1 MDYSNSS
8 EIPNILIVDDVTSN
22 LIILTEMI
30 KSVGYIARPVT
41 SARQAMQAIEI
52 KLPDLI
58 LLDISMP
65 DMNGYQFCEILK
77 KESIT
82 KDIPII
88 FISAMNAK
96 EDRIRGFRLGA
107 VDFISKPFEIEEV
120 TLRINTHLNLY
131 RMQKELEICNKYLHK
146 MVNEQ
151 IVKIVEE
158 EKHFIHSL
166 AKLSELREDPT
177 GSHVRNVAYNCKLLA
192 MSLQL
197 SPKFE
202 KEIGN
207 TFVEAMEIVAPL
219 HDIGKISIHDNIL
232 LKPGKLTKEE
242 REVIKTHAQIGADT
256 LMELYNGNE
265 HNEYLKMAIEIAQSH
280 HEHWDGT
287 GYPNGLAK
295 QEIPLAARIMS
306 VIDVYDALM
315 SERCYRKAFTHRE
328 SIEIISEES
337 GKSFDPEIIE
347 IFNKIQNKL
356 KGIEEQS
363 IE

>member
-242 REVIKTHAQIGADT
+242 REVIKT
-256 LMELYNGNE
+256 
-265 HNEYLKMAIEIAQSH
+265 
-280 HEHWDGT
+280 
-287 GYPNGLAK
+287 
-295 QEIPLAARIMS
+295 
-306 VIDVYDALM
+306 
-315 SERCYRKAFTHRE
+315 
-328 SIEIISEES
+328 
-337 GKSFDPEIIE
+337 
-347 IFNKIQNKL
+347 
-356 KGIEEQS
+356 
-363 IE
+363 